1 MYRCQTLLIV
11 SNSEHEPLYT
21 CTYVRHCSQL
31 EIQNRNHST
40 HAVRHCSQLEIQN
53 MNQSTHAVTH
63 CAQLEIKN
71 KNHCTHVHML

>member
-11 SNSEHEPLYT
+11 SNSEHETLYT
-21 CTYVRHCSQL
+21 CTY
-31 EIQNRNHST
+31 
-40 HAVRHCSQLEIQN
+40 VRHCSQLEIQN